1 MIADIK
7 VDKLEEMV
15 VRPPAKPDQRRR
27 WTLKVIERMRV
38 AERAARILITD
49 KQFLRYQDES
59 EAALEVWHDA
69 QQKAISQL
77 RKEGLIR

>member
-1 MIADIK
+1 MITDIK

-15 VRPPAKPDQRRR
+15 VRPPTKPDQRRR

-38 AERAARILITD
+38 AERAAHILITD
-49 KQFLRYQDES
+49 KKFLRYC
-59 EAALEVWHDA
+59 EASDPAAEVWHDA
-69 QQKAISQL
+69 QQKAVSQL